1 MRDITVRQTL
11 GLLAAAALLG
21 APDVAAAQN
30 ASTRSTLDGVYTEE
44 QAQRGEQL
52 NHNVCA
58 ECHEDGDFTW
68 VLMESWVEATVN
80 ALYEVVST
88 EMPEDNPGSLAPE
101 QYADVLAYIFKIN
114 GMPPGST
121 ALEPT
126 ADALRNIIIR
136 QKQ

>member
-1 MRDITVRQTL
+1 MRESSLKPTI
-11 GLLAAAALLG
+11 GLLFAAAL
-21 APDVAAAQN
+21 ASQPDVAAAQI
-30 ASTRSTLDGVYTEE
+30 RSTLDGVYTEE

-52 NHNVCA
+52 NNDVCS
-58 ECHEDGDFTW
+58 ECHYDEDFTD
-68 VLMESWVEATVN
+68 VLMMSWAEAPAN
-80 ALYEVVST
+80 ALYQVIST
-88 EMPEDNPGSLAPE
+88 QMPEDNPGSLAPE